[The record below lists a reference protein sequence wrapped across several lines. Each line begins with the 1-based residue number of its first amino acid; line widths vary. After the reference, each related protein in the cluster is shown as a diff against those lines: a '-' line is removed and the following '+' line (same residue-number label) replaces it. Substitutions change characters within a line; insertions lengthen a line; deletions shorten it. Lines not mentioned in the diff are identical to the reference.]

1 MTFVLLLVYTAV
13 FVWMI
18 LRFRF
23 FKIQGIR
30 RVYILLAFVLKL
42 LAGAALSALYSGHYD
57 DRTTGDTYRFF
68 DDATVMYSSLFE
80 EETPET
86 YLRLLFGIDEKTD
99 PLAKKYYYTMTHM
112 ERPFGVGFFNDNI
125 TIIKANAFLMLFS
138 GGYYPTHVLFWCFMS
153 LIGLTALMRL
163 LVVYFPRKKWAM
175 FFAVYLL
182 PTTVFWTSGVLK
194 DGLLI
199 LGFGLFLR
207 GFFHFIYGDFERR
220 HFPGLLIGLA
230 LLIFVKG
237 YVLFCMAPPL
247 IGLLLA
253 KLTHGRRF
261 WLVFSIPHVL
271 ALLLV
276 FLGGHLHPELNV
288 AEKFRLKQEA
298 FYNVAA
304 GADAGSIIDIPTVE
318 KPVDIVLG
326 APEALVV
333 TYLRPWI
340 WEGGNPL
347 YIPAGLENLL
357 LLIVL
362 AVMIW
367 NFRPPYGLILPIV
380 AFCAGFVLILG
391 VLIGETVPVLGAVV
405 RYKVPALIL
414 LFVLIFALTDH
425 VHLQRRLP
433 VLRRFLRRL

>member
-1 MTFVLLLVYTAV
+1 MAEKMLSSVKLGTRPRIFLIFSNSSGSKPNSWACSTVVSSLLMASICTALVWPTKLHILPGAAECRYIPPNPVFLGKNTAVTFVLLLVYAAV

-230 LLIFVKG
+230 LLMFVKG

-261 WLVFSIPHVL
+261 WLVFSIPHAL
-271 ALLLV
+271 ALLMV
-276 FLGGHLHPELNV
+276 FFGGHLHPEFNV
-288 AEKFRLKQEA
+288 A
-298 FYNVAA
+298 
-304 GADAGSIIDIPTVE
+304 
-318 KPVDIVLG
+318 
-326 APEALVV
+326 
-333 TYLRPWI
+333 
-340 WEGGNPL
+340 
-347 YIPAGLENLL
+347 
-357 LLIVL
+357 
-362 AVMIW
+362 
-367 NFRPPYGLILPIV
+367 
-380 AFCAGFVLILG
+380 
-391 VLIGETVPVLGAVV
+391 
-405 RYKVPALIL
+405 
-414 LFVLIFALTDH
+414 
-425 VHLQRRLP
+425 
-433 VLRRFLRRL
+433 